1 MLAMTYTAE
10 QTVKSLLAELDQVP
24 MSSVSVSQTRRSE
37 ILEEILRLIALSLEA
52 QQRADDIAKHG
63 RWV

>member
-1 MLAMTYTAE
+1 MTYTAE

>member
-1 MLAMTYTAE
+1 MTYTAE

-24 MSSVSVSQTRRSE
+24 MSSISVSQTRRSE

>member
-1 MLAMTYTAE
+1 MTCPVE
-10 QTVKSLLAELDQVP
+10 QTVESLLEELDQV
-24 MSSVSVSQTRRSE
+24 SVSPAPENQTGRSE

-52 QQRADDIAKHG
+52 KERAQNVAKYG